1 MQFLNVLFGRPLASS
16 EDEGERITPMQG
28 VPTFGLDAL
37 SSAAYGPEAALT
49 ILLPLGL
56 LGIHYIVPLTAAIIA
71 LLIIVFFSYRQTIA
85 AYPNGGGSYT
95 VARENLGSK
104 AGLLAGAALMIDYL
118 LNVAVGI
125 SAGIGALVSAVPSL
139 QPHTLAM
146 CLIVLAIL
154 TVVNLRGVKEAGTAF
169 IAPTYLFVGTLAIV
183 IVIGLY
189 KIVASG
195 GHPIALVAPPKQVPG
210 AVQAFGIWILVKA
223 FASGCTALT
232 GVEAVSNGVQA
243 FRKPVVPAARATLTA
258 IIAILIVLLG
268 GIAFL
273 LPYYGIMATDP
284 GAAGYQ
290 SVLSMLTA
298 AVAGKGIFYDITMFS
313 VLLVL
318 CLSAN
323 TSFADFPRLCRMV
336 ARDDY
341 LPHSLASRGRRLV
354 FSEGLMALAIFA
366 ALLLILFGGVTDR
379 LIPLFAVGAFLA
391 FTLSQAGMVE
401 HWRKAKA
408 AADATKSGAGK
419 SCDTAADATEEGAS
433 AGATKSG
440 ATRGGASTGLLI
452 NGLGALATG
461 VTVII
466 IVIAKFTE
474 GAWVVVVLL
483 PLLLLFMS
491 HIRRHYQHVEVEVAL
506 KQQPKLSK
514 SDLRPPVAIV
524 PVDRW
529 NAATEKALRFA
540 MTLSPDVQAV
550 HVTCDADQDRPDWL
564 SEEPVEGRRMP
575 EVVNLP
581 SPYRLVV
588 HPLVDY
594 VLKVEKENPDRNIAV
609 VIASM
614 MEKHWYHYFLHNQR
628 GQLLTALLLLSGDKR
643 INIVNVPWYLKS

>member
-1 MQFLNVLFGRPLASS
+1 MGLVNVLFGRPLASS
-16 EDEGERITPMQG
+16 EDEGERITPAQG
-28 VPTFGLDAL
+28 IPTFGLDAL

-56 LGIHYIVPLTAAIIA
+56 MGVQYIVPLTFAVIG
-71 LLIIVFFSYRQTIA
+71 LLVIVYFSYRQTIA

-95 VARENLGSK
+95 VAKENLGNR

-125 SAGIGALVSAVPSL
+125 SAGIGALVSALPSL

-146 CLIVLAIL
+146 CLTVLVIL
-154 TVVNLRGVKEAGTAF
+154 TIVNLRGVKEAGTAF
-169 IAPTYLFVGTLAIV
+169 VAPTYLFVGTLAVV

-189 KIVASG
+189 KVVASG
-195 GHPIALVAPPKQVPG
+195 GHPLAVVAAPKPASAALQ
-210 AVQAFGIWILVKA
+210 AVGLWILLKA

-268 GIAFL
+268 GIAL
-273 LPYYGIMATDP
+273 LLRYYGIMATDP

-298 AVAGKGIFYDITMFS
+298 AVAGKGIFYDVTMFS

-341 LPHSLASRGRRLV
+341 LPHSLTTRGRRLV
-354 FSEGLMALAIFA
+354 FSQGIWALAILA

-379 LIPLFAVGAFLA
+379 LIPLFAVGAFMA

-401 HWRKAKA
+401 HWRRNAKGFGA
-408 AADATKSGAGK
+408 AHGM
-419 SCDTAADATEEGAS
+419 
-433 AGATKSG
+433 
-440 ATRGGASTGLLI
+440 LV
-452 NGLGALATG
+452 NGVGALATG
-461 VTVII
+461 ITVM
-466 IVIAKFTE
+466 VILVAKFAA
-474 GAWVVVVLL
+474 GAWVVAVLL
-483 PLLLLFMS
+483 PAALVFMGRVRS
-491 HIRRHYQHVEVEVAL
+491 HYERANEEVAL
-506 KQQPKLSK
+506 KDGMVLSAEN
-514 SDLRPPVAIV
+514 LAPPIVIV
-524 PVDRW
+524 PVDQW
-529 NAATEKALRFA
+529 NAATEKALQFA
-540 MTLSPDVQAV
+540 MTLSPDVEAV
-550 HVTCDADQDRPDWL
+550 HVTCDSDDGKPPWGWAQ
-564 SEEPVEGRRMP
+564 EPPPGARVP
-575 EVVNLP
+575 KLVTLP
-581 SPYRLVV
+581 SPFRLVV
-588 HPLVDY
+588 HPIVDY
-594 VLKVEKENPDRNIAV
+594 VLKVEKENPKRTIAV

-614 MEKHWYHYFLHNQR
+614 VERHWYHYFLHNQR
-628 GQLLTALLLLSGDKR
+628 GQMLTALLLLGGDNR
-643 INIVNVPWYLKS
+643 ISIINVPWHLKA